1 MSTVSILKE
10 KVLNGEFLSKEEA
23 MQLIN
28 SPLEELTGSANEVRE
43 HFCGNSFDI
52 CTIINGKSGKC
63 SENCKYCAQSA
74 HYCTQT
80 ETYPLLDTETV
91 LKEAQYNVNKGVPR
105 FSIVTSGKALSDK
118 EVDAVCETYK
128 TLRKETTV
136 MPCASHGLLT
146 YEQFVKLKEAGV
158 ERIHNNLETSR
169 RNFPNVCTTHT
180 YDDKIRAIKDAEKAG
195 LNVCSGGI
203 MGLGETMEDR
213 IDMAID
219 IRDLGVR
226 SVPVNIL
233 NAIKGTP
240 YENLPTLT
248 NDEICRTVAIYRFI
262 NPEASIRMAGGR
274 GLLED
279 KGKRAFMSGANAA
292 ISGDMLTT
300 SGISI
305 DTDMAMLKELGYK
318 VVIWTK

>member
-1 MSTVSILKE
+1 MNIISELKE
-10 KVLNGEFLSKEEA
+10 KVLKGKLISKEEA
-23 MQLIN
+23 MSLIDA
-28 SPLEELTGSANEVRE
+28 SLEELTASANEIRKY
-43 HFCGNSFDI
+43 FCGNNFDI

-74 HYCTQT
+74 HYCAET

-91 LKEAQYNVNKGVPR
+91 LKEAVYNVNKGVPR
-105 FSIVTSGKALSDK
+105 FSIVTSGRALTDK
-118 EVDAVCETYK
+118 EVDNVCETYK
-128 TLRKETTV
+128 ILRKETTV
-136 MPCASHGLLT
+136 VPCASHGLLN
-146 YEQFVKLKEAGV
+146 YEQFCKLKSAGV

-169 RNFPNVCTTHT
+169 RNFPNICTTHT
-180 YDDKIRAIKDAEKAG
+180 YDDKINAIKNAQKAG

-203 MGLGETMEDR
+203 IGLGETMEDR

-219 IRDLGVR
+219 IRDLGIR

-240 YENLPTLT
+240 YEDVPRLNY
-248 NDEICRTVAIYRFI
+248 DEICRIIAIYRFI
-262 NPEASIRMAGGR
+262 NPNASIRMAGGR

-279 KGKRAFMSGANAA
+279 KGKRAFMSGSNAA

-305 DTDMAMLKELGYK
+305 DTDMKMLEELGYK
-318 VVIWTK
+318 VSLWTK

>member
-1 MSTVSILKE
+1 MSIVKILKE
-10 KVLNGEFLSKEEA
+10 KVLNGEFINKNEA
-23 MQLIN
+23 MQLVDA
-28 SPLEELTGSANEVRE
+28 PLDELTNSANEIRE
-43 HFCGNSFDI
+43 YFCGDAFDI
-52 CTIINGKSGKC
+52 CSIINGKSGKC

-74 HYCTQT
+74 HYCTET

-91 LKEAQYNVNKGVPR
+91 LKEANYNSNKGVPR
-105 FSIVTSGKALSDK
+105 FSIVTSRKALTDK
-118 EVDAVCETYK
+118 EVDEVCEIYRA
-128 TLRKETTV
+128 LRKETKSV
-136 MPCASHGLLT
+136 LCASHGLLN
-146 YEQFVKLKEAGV
+146 YEQFCKLKEAGV
-158 ERIHNNLETSR
+158 ERVHNNLETSR
-169 RNFPNVCTTHT
+169 RNFPNICTTHT
-180 YDDKIRAIKDAEKAG
+180 YDDKINTIKLAQKAG

-219 IRDLGVR
+219 IRDLGIR

-240 YENLPTLT
+240 YENTPKLS
-248 NDEICRTVAIYRFI
+248 NDEICRIVAIYRFI

-279 KGKRAFMSGANAA
+279 KGKKAFMSGANSA

-318 VVIWTK
+318 VVVWNK